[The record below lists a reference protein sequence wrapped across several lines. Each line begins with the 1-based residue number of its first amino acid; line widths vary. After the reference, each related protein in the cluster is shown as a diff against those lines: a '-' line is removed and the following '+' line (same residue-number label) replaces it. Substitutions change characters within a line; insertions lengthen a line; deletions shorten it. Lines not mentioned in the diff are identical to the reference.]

1 MSEPEW
7 VCFTRRTNNL
17 KLRFLRNEL
26 DKHGIANRLHGKSA
40 HAPRLEVHAEQ
51 LDAAWIILDQIGD
64 DVPDDDP
71 RFTECSEDCTGC
83 ENCYEDDDPANMGWI
98 GRDGRP

>member
-26 DKHGIANRLHGKSA
+26 NKHGIANRLHGKSA
-40 HAPRLEVHAEQ
+40 HAPVL
-51 LDAAWIILDQIGD
+51 
-64 DVPDDDP
+64 
-71 RFTECSEDCTGC
+71 RFMP
-83 ENCYEDDDPANMGWI
+83 NN
-98 GRDGRP
+98 